1 MQLREALDGLFGGRE
16 GGREDRKIILL
27 WSSDAAP
34 ARICSVR
41 L

>member
-1 MQLREALDGLFGGRE
+1 MVGWVVVVVVEE
-16 GGREDRKIILL
+16 ETILL
-27 WSSDAAP
+27 WRSDAAP